1 MGLCYE
7 LDVRHVA
14 AADLLDGLPAP
25 PDPFAETVLRG
36 VDEHLEEIDSL
47 LAKFSERW
55 AVDRMP
61 AVDRALLRIGTYELG
76 WERDLAPGVVI
87 SEAVELAQEYSTKD
101 SGRFVNGLL
110 SRIAEELRA

>member
-1 MGLCYE
+1 M
-7 LDVRHVA
+7 
-14 AADLLDGLPAP
+14 
-25 PDPFAETVLRG
+25 RG
-36 VDEHLEEIDSL
+36 VDEHLEEIDAL
-47 LAKFSERW
+47 LTKFSERW

-76 WERDLAPGVVI
+76 WQPDLPSGVVI

-110 SRIAEELRA
+110 SRIAEELRP